1 MNKTK
6 EYVYVCPNCKK
17 PVMFRDGE
25 TLHHECKGFRYS
37 IGRCTPK
44 RVEKLLSLSPGYYK
58 KTLKFK
64 WDTGG
69 YFTSIGRFV
78 FKNKLSFFYIHPKIS
93 YDSSTLR
100 RYSYLLYITY
110 YNSDK
115 KEYYDTFLG
124 EFAILSLAKEK
135 ALEIFKRCINRYKT
149 DNE

>member
-17 PVMFRDGE
+17 PVIFHEGE

-69 YFTSIGRFV
+69 YFTSIGRFI
-78 FKNKLSFFYIHPKIS
+78 FKNKLSFFHILPKIDRGE
-93 YDSSTLR
+93 YG
-100 RYSYLLYITY
+100 YLLYVTS
-110 YNSDK
+110 YNLDK
-115 KEYYDTFLG
+115 KEFSDSFVGDFTTLF
-124 EFAILSLAKEK
+124 LAKER
-135 ALEIFKRCINRYKT
+135 ASEIFKRCINRYKI